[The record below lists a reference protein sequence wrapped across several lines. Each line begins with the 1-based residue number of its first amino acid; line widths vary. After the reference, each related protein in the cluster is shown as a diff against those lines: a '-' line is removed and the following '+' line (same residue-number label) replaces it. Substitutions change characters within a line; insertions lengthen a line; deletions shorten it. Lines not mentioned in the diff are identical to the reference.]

1 VRFNRAFAIVV
12 TTVILCVLAVTIP
25 ATPALAAPHL
35 ALSPASGTAGTTVTL
50 TGDNFISYA
59 NDQIHIYFGSAEIS
73 GSPLSVPGS
82 GKFSLKFQ
90 VPDDA
95 VSGRSL
101 VTVRD
106 VNGNQLGESAPFDI
120 PHPFIVGLSPA
131 GGFVGTEVTVTG
143 RGFRANQIVTFTL
156 SNHSDIKLG
165 EVKTSDIGECSCVF
179 TIPESTGKEHKIIA
193 TDPAGNK
200 AEGTLTIIPS
210 IVINPVSGAIAE
222 TVTIN
227 GTGFGYKSRL
237 TISLGQKQVKTT
249 TTNTDGSFEAS
260 FEVPSMELQTYDVEI
275 ADIVGNTVTGKF
287 TINAGEVSFVFPQWG
302 VYALMGLGGAV
313 LFIFG
318 LWLGRKYA
326 FTY

>member
-1 VRFNRAFAIVV
+1 MRFNRAFAIVV
-12 TTVILCVLAVTIP
+12 TTIILCVLAVTIP
-25 ATPALAAPHL
+25 ATPALAAPRI
-35 ALSPASGTAGTTVTL
+35 ALSPSSGTAGTTVTL

-59 NDQIHIYFGSAEIS
+59 GDQIHIYFGSAEIS
-73 GSPLSVPGS
+73 GSPRTVEGS

-95 VSGRSL
+95 APGRSL

-106 VNGNQLGESAPFDI
+106 ASGNQLGESASFDI
-120 PHPFIVGLSPA
+120 PRPFIVGLSPA

-143 RGFRANQIVTFTL
+143 RGFRANQTVTFTL
-156 SNHSDIKLG
+156 SNHSEIKLG
-165 EVKTSDIGECSCVF
+165 EAQASDIGECSCVF

-200 AEGTLTIIPS
+200 AEGILTVIPS
-210 IVINPVSGAIAE
+210 IVIKPVSGAIAE
-222 TVTIN
+222 TVTAS

-237 TISLGQKQVKTT
+237 TISFGQKQVKTVT
-249 TTNTDGSFEAS
+249 TSADGSFEAS
-260 FEVPSMELQTYDVEI
+260 FEVPNMELQTYDVEI
-275 ADIVGNTVTGKF
+275 ADIVGNTVVGKF
-287 TINAGEVSFVFPQWG
+287 TINAGKVSFVFPQWG
-302 VYALMGLGGAV
+302 VYALLGLGGAV